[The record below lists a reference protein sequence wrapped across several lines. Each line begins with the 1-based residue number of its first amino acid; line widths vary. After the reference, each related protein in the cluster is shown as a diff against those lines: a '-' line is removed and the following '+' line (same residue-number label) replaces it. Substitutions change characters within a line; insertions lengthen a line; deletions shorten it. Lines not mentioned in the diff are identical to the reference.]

1 MLLMYL
7 QKDSKF
13 KYNRLSIG
21 EIEKTAG
28 VVLCQGNP
36 LIMKGLRLVA
46 NTYLLF
52 LFIVIT
58 ISLTII
64 IIATTQAGAAKPCL
78 LWDDAVQGGETTAQ

>member
-1 MLLMYL
+1 M
-7 QKDSKF
+7 
-13 KYNRLSIG
+13 SIG

-58 ISLTII
+58 IIV
-64 IIATTQAGAAKPCL
+64 TTQAGAAKSCL